1 DLQARIAEKNYLTF
15 TFPVLNITVQH
26 RRPNLLSLSIDGSL
40 PAALADAVIKAYK
53 GTFNGENLTE
63 LQQKMAE
70 QNQIDEK
77 AIADFRNKGYKLL
90 TELVVSPKIM
100 DVPESDFSTNPP
112 LVSWKDIPEEDALAF
127 VMHIFQVGNKTTE

>member
-1 DLQARIAEKNYLTF
+1 
-15 TFPVLNITVQH
+15 
-26 RRPNLLSLSIDGSL
+26 
-40 PAALADAVIKAYK
+40 
-53 GTFNGENLTE
+53 E

-127 VMHIFQVGNKTTE
+127 VMHIFQVGNKTTEDAGGEMSSADILPFSDEKQMSERHPTRKKRKAVRDSA